1 MADAVSVT
9 VGSHFHG
16 YLHNHK
22 DKQILSLFLI
32 IKVGTLEK
40 NSVSNTKPVEMRAT
54 KKAHSFHLYVS
65 QMISSRKNSFSQM
78 QVPSS

>member
-32 IKVGTLEK
+32 INVGTLEK
-40 NSVSNTKPVEMRAT
+40 NSVSNIKSVEM
-54 KKAHSFHLYVS
+54 
-65 QMISSRKNSFSQM
+65 
-78 QVPSS
+78 

>member
-32 IKVGTLEK
+32 IKVETLEK
-40 NSVSNTKPVEMRAT
+40 TQVSNIKSVEMQAT
-54 KKAHSFHLYVS
+54 KET
-65 QMISSRKNSFSQM
+65 
-78 QVPSS
+78 P